1 MNDSL
6 SELKIKSVES
16 IVIYDA
22 DGGELLRLVPSLD
35 PINVELTLDEEIK
48 KIEKKT
54 QLPETLPAWTK
65 SQEQIAKA
73 LKEIVWR
80 IKEEKDKNDNSKM

>member
-6 SELKIKSVES
+6 SKLKIKSVES
-16 IVIYDA
+16 VVIYDA
-22 DGGELLRLVPSLD
+22 DGNELLKLVPSLD
-35 PINVELTLDEEIK
+35 PIGVELTLDEEIK
-48 KIEKKT
+48 KIERKT
-54 QLPETLPAWTK
+54 QLPKAMPPWAK

-80 IKEEKDKNDNSKM
+80 LKEEKENESVTN